1 MLRIIHSAI
10 AILALYA
17 FTLTHANA
25 AGKNAEPLGLELGVV
40 NYSQVEREL
49 GSQSALTQTGINKF
63 SNGRMFSA
71 EAESLGID
79 GLNQVGLIFDQSDI
93 LVGVILTMRKDPR
106 GVYKTLS
113 GKYKTVTNRIDN
125 FMNNG
130 YAKLAKGDSIIEV
143 DAPHMSFV
151 MEVRYL
157 TKGFQAAFEK
167 ATKAE
172 DAENQKRKANAL

>member
-1 MLRIIHSAI
+1 MTRIKYSIFAL
-10 AILALYA
+10 LALIFFSA
-17 FTLTHANA
+17 THANA
-25 AGKNAEPLGLELGVV
+25 AKNAEPLGLEVGVV
-40 NYSQVEREL
+40 NYSQVEKEL
-49 GSQSALTQTGINKF
+49 GTKTTLTESGINKF

-71 EAESLGID
+71 EADGLGID

-93 LVGVILTMRKDPR
+93 LVGVILTMRKDPK
-106 GVYKTLS
+106 GVYQTLS

-125 FMNNG
+125 FMNRG
-130 YAKLAKGDSIIEV
+130 YAKLVKGESIIEV

-157 TKGFQAAFEK
+157 TKGFQAAFDR

-172 DAENQKRKANAL
+172 DADKQRRKANAL